1 MDTKKDAKMKDTK
14 ATPPDPERVML
25 AIFAL
30 LAAEREERTSSA
42 EPRTVAAILAT
53 TGFTASEVQKMTG
66 ANIKTIESR
75 MRKVK

>member
-1 MDTKKDAKMKDTK
+1 MATKKDTK

-30 LAAEREERTSSA
+30 LAAEREERTSGA